1 MAAQVV
7 LIAALVV
14 AAAAAAVPYV
24 WLERNRWRQRRQST
38 ALVLGGA
45 VLSGGQGLIAF
56 GLFAASAGS
65 LEPWWFLALPLLIVA
80 AALAAL
86 WAAFRLD
93 GRRRGVALLTA
104 AALSAAGSLAGGL
117 FVLAGA
123 AALLASACYLLA
135 IADRPCD
142 LLRRLDPRE

>member
-24 WLERNRWRQRRQST
+24 WLERNRRRERREST

-56 GLFAASAGS
+56 GLFAASAGDLDS
-65 LEPWWFLALPLLIVA
+65 GWLLALPLLIVA
-80 AALAAL
+80 AALAAP

-93 GRRRGVALLTA
+93 GWTRRAVLSGA
-104 AALSAAGSLAGGL
+104 AALSVAGSLTGGL